1 MSSIGTF
8 FGYLLKHWFKSVLL
22 LLSALIFSF
31 VLFPFDDLGDL
42 VTTQVAKLTGNQVYL
57 QFDKMKMGLV
67 PDPGLQLQNV
77 YLESSG
83 VAPLAASE
91 ITFMPSISALIAQKP
106 AGKVTAKGFFK
117 GEVTASLQPAK
128 KSDNGIE
135 RHKIELTAKNLN
147 LADMK
152 DLMNL
157 PLTLKGKIDL
167 STQALADLTLTEQPD
182 MDLVLHIEKFEL
194 PTGNVQTPM
203 GPLTLPEIKLTSVDL
218 RGRLSAG
225 RFNIEEG
232 SLGKEGD
239 ELRGTVKGGVN
250 LQLKLTPAGLT
261 PIIGAYDFSIDL
273 NVKKGLQDRATL
285 FLSFLDSYK
294 TPSADGA
301 RYAFKVS
308 AINVFNPPN
317 IGALR

>member
-1 MSSIGTF
+1 MPSVSELIS
-8 FGYLLKHWFKSVLL
+8 LLFRNWFKGLLL
-22 LLSALIFSF
+22 LLSGLVFSF
-31 VLFPFDDLGDL
+31 MLFPFDDLADL
-42 VTTQVAKLTGNQVYL
+42 VTTQVSKLTGNQVYL
-57 QFDKMKMGLV
+57 QFDKMKVGLM
-67 PDPGLQLQNV
+67 PDPGLQLENV

-83 VAPLAASE
+83 VAPLSATE
-91 ITFMPSISALIAQKP
+91 ITFLPSIPGLLAQKP
-106 AGKVTAKGFFK
+106 AGKVSAKGIFK
-117 GEVTASLQPAK
+117 GELTASLQPAK
-128 KSDNGIE
+128 KSDNGVE
-135 RHKIELTAKNLN
+135 RHKVEISAKNLN

-157 PLTLKGKIDL
+157 PLTMKGKIDIT
-167 STQALADLTLTEQPD
+167 SQALADLTLTEQPD

-203 GPLTLPEIKLTSVDL
+203 GPLTLPEIKLSSVDL

-225 RFNIEEG
+225 RFIIEEG
-232 SLGKEGD
+232 SLGKDGD

-250 LQLKLTPAGLT
+250 LQLKLTPSGLM

-273 NVKKGLQDRATL
+273 NVKKGLQDRASL
-285 FLSFLDSYK
+285 FLSFLDTYK

-308 AINVFNPPN
+308 ALNVFNPPN